1 MQMLQKSFVPLSLAF
16 SPNNTLAHSLP
27 INPMETK
34 TTRPQSFVGTVVKT
48 AMKDT
53 ATVKVDRYVKNAK
66 YKKYF
71 VRSKKF
77 LAHDPGNTVKVGDTV
92 TIVASRPISKLKS
105 FIIDQTKTVSGE
117 KEEKAND

>member
-1 MQMLQKSFVPLSLAF
+1 MEQ
-16 SPNNTLAHSLP
+16 NTP
-27 INPMETK
+27 
-34 TTRPQSFVGTVVKT
+34 RPQTFTGVVVKT

-53 ATVKVDRYVKNAK
+53 ATVRVDRYVKNAK

-92 TIVASRPISKLKS
+92 TIIATRPISKMKR
-105 FIIDQTKTVSGE
+105 FAIDPAKTVSVASAE
-117 KEEKAND
+117 